1 MQTKANIQV
10 GGFVVLKTTSSE
22 LVTLLLKRRQLG
34 KQATLFFAN
43 TNFIVQCRNMRN
55 RMTDE
60 SITIVNDG
68 VGMDIAARLF
78 HRDCFK
84 ENLNGTDFVPFLF
97 RQSSTPLR
105 VFMVG
110 GKPGVLEKAAQYVTQ
125 HLGQVIAGTCDG
137 YEGIKNN
144 TQIIESINLS
154 QADVVLV
161 ALGNPIQEK
170 WILDHRQTL
179 NATILGGVGALF
191 DFWAGNK
198 PRAPV
203 FVQKV
208 RLEWLYRLILEPRRL
223 IRRYT
228 IDIVQFLFYCYKSRE
243 RTPGYRQ

>member
-34 KQATLFFAN
+34 KQATLLFAN
-43 TNFIVQCRNMRN
+43 TNFVVQCRNMRN

-60 SITIVNDG
+60 GITIVNDG

-78 HRDCFK
+78 HGDRFK
-84 ENLNGTDFVPFLF
+84 ENLNGTDFLPFLF

-110 GKPGVLEKAAQYVTQ
+110 GKPSVLKKAALYVTQ
-125 HLGQVIAGTCDG
+125 QLGQVIAGTCDG
-137 YEGIKNN
+137 YEGIKNSM
-144 TQIIESINLS
+144 QLIESINQS

-179 NATILGGVGALF
+179 NASILGGVGALF

-228 IDIVQFLFYCYKSRE
+228 IEIVQFLFYCYKSRE
-243 RTPGYRQ
+243 RTPGFRQ